1 MLDRT
6 EVKARREREE
16 MQVSDKNSPF
26 AGAADCECKIRKRK
40 KLMFTGIVEEIGY
53 VVSIRHGPASA
64 GLAIQAEKIFDGGG
78 SACGTAVR
86 NGVDHAADNAAAN
99 AFGAAVGNG
108 TYRVTA
114 AVSSCG
120 VAVGDS
126 ICTNGVCLTATSVD
140 PEAKVFTA
148 DVMNA
153 TLKRSTLGELQT
165 GSPVDLERAMS
176 ANGRFGGHI
185 VSGHIDG
192 VGRISA
198 MHRDDIAIWYEIKAS
213 PDIMKYVVEKGSIA
227 IEGIS
232 LTVAGLRNGGFAVSV
247 IPHTQEET
255 VLVTK
260 HVNSRVNL
268 ECDII
273 GKYVER
279 FTGAYA
285 ELLRRGIG

>member
-1 MLDRT
+1 MPDRT
-6 EVKARREREE
+6 EVKARRKREE
-16 MQVSDKNSPF
+16 MQVSDKNSRF
-26 AGAADCECKIRKRK
+26 AGLAGGRGKIRKRK

-86 NGVDHAADNAAAN
+86 NGVDHAAAN

>member
-1 MLDRT
+1 
-6 EVKARREREE
+6 
-16 MQVSDKNSPF
+16 
-26 AGAADCECKIRKRK
+26 
-40 KLMFTGIVEEIGY
+40 MFTGIVEEIGH
-53 VVSIRHGPASA
+53 VVSIRHGPASV
-64 GLAIQAEKIFDGGG
+64 GLTIKADKIFRGPADAGGG
-78 SACGTAVR
+78 TDPG
-86 NGVDHAADNAAAN
+86 GL
-99 AFGAAVGNG
+99 
-108 TYRVTA
+108 
-114 AVSSCG
+114 CG

-140 PEAKVFTA
+140 PEARVFTA
-148 DVMNA
+148 DVMNE
-153 TLKRSTLGELQT
+153 TLKRSTLGELKA
-165 GSPVDLERAMS
+165 GSPVDLERAMA

-255 VLVTK
+255 VLTTK

-268 ECDII
+268 ECDIV

-279 FTGAYA
+279 FTGSYTD
-285 ELLRRGIG
+285 LLKRSIGS